1 MTVTACT
8 DLESI
13 ASACLLALD
22 GDASRVVSFDA
33 EVVLEI
39 VRRLR
44 GAEIC
49 SAPVVKSFVATRL
62 ESMASRPRAWAATKE
77 TFIVQ
82 LALLVEVSR
91 IGLPKDA
98 GSSDALMSDLCG
110 AEAGCTIPSD
120 LLTVEWARERVDIAR
135 KYAAL

>member
-1 MTVTACT
+1 VTAGT
-8 DLESI
+8 DLDSI

-44 GAEIC
+44 GLDEGCNA
-49 SAPVVKSFVATRL
+49 SAVKSFVATRL
-62 ESMASRPRAWAATKE
+62 ESMASRPRSWAATKE

-91 IGLPKDA
+91 IGLPKDT
-98 GSSDALMSDLCG
+98 GKPDALMSDLCG
-110 AEAGCTIPSD
+110 AEAGCAVPSN
-120 LLTVEWARERVDIAR
+120 LLTVEWARGRVDIAR
-135 KYAAL
+135 KRASL